1 MAPGFLSWLLG
12 NLPARALDLLGGIL
26 DVVHFEFHGEAE
38 RDLVGLVSGLVVWE
52 GVLVGVLLSRRSGT
66 AWSMVCLRYIA
77 GVLITISGGAG
88 GVVPMV

>member
-1 MAPGFLSWLLG
+1 MVGRDS
-12 NLPARALDLLGGIL
+12 
-26 DVVHFEFHGEAE
+26 V
-38 RDLVGLVSGLVVWE
+38 DLVGLVSGLVVWE

-88 GVVPMV
+88 GLFLWCRQVWGSFCLTAFKR

>member
-1 MAPGFLSWLLG
+1 VATGDS
-12 NLPARALDLLGGIL
+12 
-26 DVVHFEFHGEAE
+26 V
-38 RDLVGLVSGLVVWE
+38 DLVGVVSGLVVWE

-88 GVVPMV
+88 GLFLWCRQVWGSFWVAVLLPGASAT